1 MEDNGNQ
8 EEMKVLTTN
17 VCPVCG
23 STDFVLEKK
32 AREEKE
38 SGRVS
43 ATYATPA
50 LIPNLVV
57 PFVDPTKLLI
67 GATVPGYVFVLDIC
81 DKCHTVIA
89 RQIIDAKVQI
99 QGMQQGQPGMPPGA
113 IRNTPKLPF
122 KLPPNMPHDGMFGR
136 G

>member
-1 MEDNGNQ
+1 MENNGHQ
-8 EEMKVLTTN
+8 EEPKVVTTIA
-17 VCPVCG
+17 CPVCG

-38 SGRVS
+38 AGRVS
-43 ATYATPA
+43 EAYTAPP
-50 LIPNLVV
+50 LIQNLVV
-57 PFVDPTKLLI
+57 PFVDPTKILI
-67 GATVPGYVFVLDIC
+67 GAQVPGYIVVLDIC
-81 DKCHTVIA
+81 DKCHAVVA

-99 QGMQQGQPGMPPGA
+99 QAMQPGAMPMVPRQA
-113 IRNTPKLPF
+113 PKNF